1 MKTNLLVEFEK
12 RYTGNVR
19 DTMKI
24 CEQIAY
30 EKNLDPDFVADYI
43 YINRYEKEESLEPE
57 FE

>member
-1 MKTNLLVEFEK
+1 MINLLIAFEK

-19 DTMKI
+19 DTMAI
-24 CEQIAY
+24 CEQIAI
-30 EKNLDPDFVADYI
+30 ENNLDKEAVADYI